1 MKRSESLIL
10 PHKPDV
16 RPIITPSEALVEE
29 LQAIRANQDKTNDLL
44 RQILRALTA
53 IRTIFLSGKEPEHR

>member
-10 PHKPDV
+10 PHRPDV
-16 RPIITPSEALVEE
+16 RPIVTPSEALVEE

-44 RQILRALTA
+44 RQILRALVA
-53 IRTIFLSGKEPEHR
+53 IRTIYLSGATKR

>member
-16 RPIITPSEALVEE
+16 RPIVTPSEALVEE
-29 LQAIRANQDKTNDLL
+29 LQAI
-44 RQILRALTA
+44 
-53 IRTIFLSGKEPEHR
+53 